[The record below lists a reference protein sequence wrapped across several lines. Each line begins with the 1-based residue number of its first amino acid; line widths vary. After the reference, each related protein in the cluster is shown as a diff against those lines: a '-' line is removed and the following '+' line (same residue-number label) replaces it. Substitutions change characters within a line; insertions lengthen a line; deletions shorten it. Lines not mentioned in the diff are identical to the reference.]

1 MMTSSSSAIVDVR
14 RNKDLLLVTD
24 GMIFALRLYS
34 AKKFIISER
43 SLFKVSNF
51 KLSQL
56 SPENYQMNFFF

>member
-1 MMTSSSSAIVDVR
+1 MTSSSSAIVDVR
-14 RNKDLLLVTD
+14 RNRDLLLVTD

-56 SPENYQMNFFF
+56 PPENYQMKFYF